1 MESVESM
8 SDKLVLIDG
17 HSILNRAFYG
27 VPELTN
33 AEGLHTNGI
42 YGFLNILFKIL
53 DEEKPGYLC
62 VAFDVKEPTFRHKM
76 YAEYKGTRKPMPQ
89 ELREQVSVLQDV
101 LAAMRITVVKKG
113 GYEADDILGT
123 LAKKAEAEGRE
134 VTLVSGD
141 RDLLQIAS
149 EHIKIRIPKTKG
161 GRTETEDYY
170 AKDVLE
176 KYQVTPLQFIELKA
190 LMGDSSDNI
199 PGVPKVGEKTA
210 INLMVTYGSI
220 AEIYAHVEEITKKSI
235 KESLI
240 ANRELADLS
249 KALATIKTDCE
260 LDVTFADMEIKDFY
274 TKEAYMLFQKLEFKN
289 LLTRFSNE
297 NVEEKGMDF
306 TAVCVKD
313 LAECEAVFAKA
324 KEVGKAACFF
334 LQDEGNVPFA
344 GLALCFGT
352 ENSYVF
358 LPEGFLTSGYLAD
371 KIKELAGEI
380 TLVTFGVKD
389 LYSYIGLY
397 EGCQSDEKRLVDKQ
411 LLDLK
416 IAMYLINPIKS
427 AYYVE
432 DLAREYLDIPIKEKE
447 QYFGK
452 MSLVQAVGEKEA
464 ELVSYGASLAYVLWA
479 SADIVLN
486 KLKELG
492 MDALYHELEMPLS
505 RVLFD
510 MEKEGVL
517 VDREELVR
525 YGESLVDRIEVL
537 QKAVYEAAGEEFN
550 LNSPKQLGEI
560 LFGKL
565 GLPGSKKTKSGY
577 STAADVLEKLSL
589 EYPIVADILE
599 YRTLAKLKSTY
610 ADGLLQCIAEDG
622 RIHTTFQQTVTA
634 TGRISSTEPNLQNI
648 PMRME
653 LGRKIRKAFIPKEG
667 YVFMDADYSQI
678 ELRLLAHMSGDEQL
692 IEAYKQDAD
701 IHRITASKVFHTP
714 LQEVT
719 DLQRRNAKAVNFGI
733 VYGISSFG
741 LSQDLSI
748 NRKEAE
754 GYIQSYFAQY
764 PKVKEFLDVTVEN
777 AEKDGYVTTMF
788 SRRRP
793 LPEILSSNF
802 MQRSFGK
809 RVAMNAPIQGTAAD
823 IMKKAMLAVWKEL
836 KERGL
841 KSRVLIQVHD
851 ELLLEVAQEEVEQV
865 REILV
870 KGMKEAADLSVA
882 LEVDV
887 HTGNDWYESK

>member
-1 MESVESM
+1 M

-53 DEEKPGYLC
+53 EEEKPGYLC

-89 ELREQVSVLQDV
+89 ELREQVGVLQDV
-101 LAAMRITVVKKG
+101 LAAMQITVVKKG

-123 LAKKAEAEGRE
+123 LAKKAEAEGKE

-149 EHIKIRIPKTKG
+149 DHIKIRIPKTKG

-190 LMGDSSDNI
+190 LMGDTADNI

-210 INLMVTYGSI
+210 VNLMVTYGSI
-220 AEIYAHVEEITKKSI
+220 AEIYAHVEEISKKSI

-240 ANRELADLS
+240 ENENLAVLS

-274 TKEAYMLFQKLEFKN
+274 TKEAYVLFQKLEFKN
-289 LLTRFSNE
+289 MLTRFSQDNI
-297 NVEEKGMDF
+297 EEKGLEF
-306 TAVCVKD
+306 ETVCIKD
-313 LAECEAVFAKA
+313 LSECETVFS
-324 KEVGKAACFF
+324 KAAEADKVSCLF
-334 LQDEGNVPFA
+334 LQDEGSHEFA
-344 GLALCFGT
+344 GISLCFGT
-352 ENSYVF
+352 DKSYVF
-358 LPEGFLTSGYLAD
+358 LPEGFMTRDYLAG
-371 KIKELAGEI
+371 KIKELAGKV
-380 TLVTFGVKD
+380 TLITFGVKE
-389 LYSYIGLY
+389 LYSYAGLCR
-397 EGCQSDEKRLVDKQ
+397 EHQPEDM
-411 LLDLK
+411 K
-416 IAMYLINPIKS
+416 IALYLLNPVKN
-427 AYYVE
+427 AYFIE
-432 DLAREYLDIPIKEKE
+432 DLAREYLEIPIKERE

-452 MSLVQAVGEKEA
+452 LSLLQAAQEKES
-464 ELVSYGASLAYVLWA
+464 EFVSYGAALAYVLYA
-479 SADIVLN
+479 STEAVFTRLT
-486 KLKELG
+486 ESG
-492 MDALYHELEMPLS
+492 MEALYRELEMPLS

-525 YGESLVDRIEVL
+525 YGESLVDRIEEL

-560 LFGKL
+560 LFSKL

-610 ADGLLQCIAEDG
+610 ADGLLQCIGEDG

-653 LGRKIRKAFIPKEG
+653 LGRKIRKAFIPKDG

-714 LQEVT
+714 LEEVT

-788 SRRRP
+788 GRRRP

-823 IMKKAMLAVWKEL
+823 IMKKAMLTVWEEL
-836 KERGL
+836 DKQGL
-841 KSRVLIQVHD
+841 ESRVLIQVHD
-851 ELLLEVAQEEVEQV
+851 ELLLEVKKEEEAKVK
-865 REILV
+865 EILV
-870 KGMKEAADLSVA
+870 KGMKEAAELSVA
-882 LEVDV
+882 MEVDV
-887 HTGNDWYESK
+887 HTGNDWYEAK

>member
-1 MESVESM
+1 M

-53 DEEKPGYLC
+53 EEEKPGYLC

-89 ELREQVSVLQDV
+89 ELREQVGVLQDV
-101 LAAMRITVVKKG
+101 LAAMQITVVKKG

-149 EHIKIRIPKTKG
+149 DHIKIRIPKTKG

-220 AEIYAHVEEITKKSI
+220 AEIYTHVEEITKKSI

-240 ANRELADLS
+240 ENRELADLS

-260 LDVTFADMEIKDFY
+260 LDVTFADMEMKDLY

-289 LLTRFSNE
+289 LLTRFSKE
-297 NVEEKGMDF
+297 NMEEKGLDF
-306 TAVCVKD
+306 AAVCIRD
-313 LAECEAVFAKA
+313 LTECESVFAKA
-324 KEVGKAACFF
+324 KEADRAACLF
-334 LQDEGNVPFA
+334 LQEEGSAEFA
-344 GLALCFGT
+344 GLSLCFAND
-352 ENSYVF
+352 NSYVF
-358 LPEGFLTSGYLAD
+358 LPEGFMTSAYLTD
-371 KIKELAGEI
+371 KIKELVQSVPC
-380 TLVTFGVKD
+380 VTFGIKD
-389 LYSYIGLY
+389 LYSYIGLC
-397 EGCQSDEKRLVDKQ
+397 EECQQVENLF
-411 LLDLK
+411 DLK
-416 IAMYLINPIKS
+416 IAMYLLNPVKS
-427 AYYVE
+427 AYHVE
-432 DLAREYLDIPIKEKE
+432 DLAREYLEIPIKERE

-452 MSLVQAVGEKEA
+452 LSLTQAAQEKEEDFVA
-464 ELVSYGASLAYVLWA
+464 YGTALAYVLYA
-479 SADIVLN
+479 STEIVFD

-492 MDALYHELEMPLS
+492 METLYRELEMPLS
-505 RVLFD
+505 KVLFD

-517 VDREELVR
+517 VDKEELIR
-525 YGESLVDRIEVL
+525 YGESLVDRIDEL

-577 STAADVLEKLSL
+577 STAAEVLEKLSL

-634 TGRISSTEPNLQNI
+634 TGRISSTDPNLQNI

-653 LGRKIRKAFIPKEG
+653 LGRKIRKAFIPKDG

-714 LQEVT
+714 LEEVT

-764 PKVKEFLDVTVEN
+764 PKVKEFLDTTVEN

-836 KERGL
+836 KEQGL

-851 ELLLEVAQEEVEQV
+851 ELLLEVAKEEVEQV

-870 KGMKEAADLSVA
+870 KGMKEAAELSVA

>member
-1 MESVESM
+1 M
-8 SDKLVLIDG
+8 LIDG

-27 VPELTN
+27 VPDLTN

-53 DEEKPGYLC
+53 EEEKPRYLC

-89 ELREQVSVLQDV
+89 ELREQVGVLQDV
-101 LAAMRITVVKKG
+101 LNAMQVTVVKKG

-123 LAKKAEAEGRE
+123 LARKAEAEGMD

-149 EHIKIRIPKTKG
+149 DRIKIRIPKTKG

-176 KYQVTPLQFIELKA
+176 KYQVTPVQFIELKA
-190 LMGDSSDNI
+190 LMGDSADNI

-210 INLMVTYGSI
+210 IGLMVTYGSI
-220 AEIYAHVEEITKKSI
+220 EEIYAHIDEITKKSI

-240 ANRELADLS
+240 ENRDLADLS

-260 LDVTFADMEIKDFY
+260 LDVAFEDMTIRDFY
-274 TKEAYMLFQKLEFKN
+274 TKDAYTLFQKLEFKN
-289 LLTRFSNE
+289 MLTRFSNE
-297 NVEEKGMDF
+297 NIEEKGMHF
-306 TAVCVKD
+306 EKKRVAD
-313 LAECEAVFAKA
+313 LSECETVFADAQKA
-324 KEVGKAACFF
+324 EHAAVLFLKEESDKDF
-334 LQDEGNVPFA
+334 LAV
-344 GLALCFGT
+344 ALCFSP
-352 ENSYVF
+352 ENSYV
-358 LPEGFLTSGYLAD
+358 LIPEGFLTKQYLAE
-371 KIKELAGEI
+371 KVKELAGKVQI
-380 TLVTFGVKD
+380 TTFSVKD
-389 LYSYIGLY
+389 FY
-397 EGCQSDEKRLVDKQ
+397 EYAGFDDIKQ
-411 LLDLK
+411 PHDLK
-416 IAMYLINPIKS
+416 LALYLINPVKN
-427 AYYVE
+427 AYYME
-432 DLAREYLDIPIKEKE
+432 DLAREYLDIPIKERE

-452 MSLVQAVGEKEA
+452 KTLMQAFA
-464 ELVSYGASLAYVLWA
+464 ENPEDFTVYGAVLAYVLYA
-479 SADIVLN
+479 AGTPVISKVS
-486 KLKELG
+486 ELG
-492 MDALYHELEMPLS
+492 MQDLYIEIELPLS
-505 RVLFD
+505 KVLYD
-510 MEKEGVL
+510 MEKKGVL
-517 VDREELVR
+517 TDKEELIR
-525 YGESLVDRIEVL
+525 YGESLVDRINQL
-537 QKAVYEAAGEEFN
+537 QEAVYKAAGEEFN

-610 ADGLLQCIAEDG
+610 ADGLLQCIAQDG

-653 LGRKIRKAFIPKEG
+653 LGRRIRKAFIPKEG
-667 YVFMDADYSQI
+667 YVFIDADYSQI

-692 IEAYKQDAD
+692 IEAYRQHAD

-714 LQEVT
+714 FEDVT

-754 GYIQSYFAQY
+754 EYIQAYFAQY
-764 PKVKEFLDVTVEN
+764 PKVKTFLDETVEH
-777 AEKDGYVTTMF
+777 AQKDGYVTTMF
-788 SRRRP
+788 GRRRP

-823 IMKKAMLAVWKEL
+823 IMKKAMIRVWEEL
-836 KERGL
+836 RRQNLE
-841 KSRVLIQVHD
+841 SCILIQVHD
-851 ELLLEVAQEEVEQV
+851 ELLLEVKREEAEAVQ
-865 REILV
+865 EILI
-870 KGMKEAADLSVA
+870 KGMKEAAELAVE

-887 HTGNDWYESK
+887 HSGADWYEAK

>member
-1 MESVESM
+1 M

-53 DEEKPGYLC
+53 EEEKPGYLC

-89 ELREQVSVLQDV
+89 ELREQVGVLQDV
-101 LAAMRITVVKKG
+101 LAAMQITVVKKG

-170 AKDVLE
+170 DKDVLE

-220 AEIYAHVEEITKKSI
+220 EEIYAHIEEITKKSI

-240 ANRELADLS
+240 ENRNLADLS

-274 TKEAYMLFQKLEFKN
+274 TKDAYMLFQKLEFKN
-289 LLTRFSNE
+289 LLTRFSKE
-297 NVEEKGMDF
+297 TVEERGMDF
-306 TAVCVKD
+306 TAECIKD
-313 LAECEAVFAKA
+313 LTKCENVFAKA
-324 KEVGKAACFF
+324 KEAERAACLF
-334 LQDEGNVPFA
+334 LQDEGSSEFA
-344 GLALCFGT
+344 GLALCFDT
-352 ENSYVF
+352 ESSYVF
-358 LPEGFLTSGYLAD
+358 LPEGFMTSAYLTD
-371 KIKELAGEI
+371 KVKELVQNVSC
-380 TLVTFGVKD
+380 VTFGIKD
-389 LYSYIGLY
+389 LYSYIGLC
-397 EGCQSDEKRLVDKQ
+397 EECQQIENQPVENQ
-411 LLDLK
+411 LFDLK
-416 IAMYLINPIKS
+416 IALYLLNPVKS
-427 AYYVE
+427 AYHVE
-432 DLAREYLDIPIKEKE
+432 DIAREYLDIPIKERE

-452 MSLVQAVGEKEA
+452 LSLTQAAQEKKEDFVA
-464 ELVSYGASLAYVLWA
+464 YGAALAYVLYA
-479 SADIVLN
+479 SEGIVFE

-492 MDALYHELEMPLS
+492 MESLYRELEMPLS
-505 RVLFD
+505 KVLFD

-525 YGESLVDRIEVL
+525 YGESLVDRIEEL
-537 QKAVYEAAGEEFN
+537 QKSVYEAAGEEFN

-610 ADGLLQCIAEDG
+610 ADGLLQCIADDG

-714 LQEVT
+714 LEEVT

-764 PKVKEFLDVTVEN
+764 PKVKEFLDSTVEN
-777 AEKDGYVTTMF
+777 AEKDGFVTTMF

-823 IMKKAMLAVWKEL
+823 IMKKAMLTVWKEL
-836 KERGL
+836 REQGL

-851 ELLLEVAQEEVEQV
+851 ELLLEVEKNEVDHV

-870 KGMKEAADLSVA
+870 KGMKEAAELSVA

-887 HTGNDWYESK
+887 HTGSDWYEAK